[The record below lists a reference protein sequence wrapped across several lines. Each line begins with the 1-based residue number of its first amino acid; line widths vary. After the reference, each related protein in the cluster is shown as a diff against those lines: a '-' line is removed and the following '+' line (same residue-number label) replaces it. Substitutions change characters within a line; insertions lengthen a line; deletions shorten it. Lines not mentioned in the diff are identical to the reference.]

1 MEAKKYKAS
10 GGDALADVLDLLSS
24 GPADAATTAHPK
36 PAAGPTADQVRHGAA
51 LRGSL

>member
-24 GPADAATTAHPK
+24 RP
-36 PAAGPTADQVRHGAA
+36 AGPKESSADEQEQVRYG
-51 LRGSL
+51 R